1 MFSFFNPIYLLY
13 HLLLKREDNRIVL
26 SAGEIQV
33 KLKIDDMPLHVKL
46 GVSTWLW
53 TSPFKTEEAA
63 SLFFKIKK
71 FGYDV
76 VEIAVEDPTL
86 IDTREIKN
94 QLEVNGLSAVIC
106 GAFGPTR
113 DLTSEDESLR
123 KTGLNYIEDC
133 LEIAGELGTDLFA
146 GPMYSAVGKARLV
159 SSEQKKI
166 EWERAVQGIQ
176 TAAGLA
182 QKRGLKLALEP
193 LNRFESDLINT
204 VGDLLTLIQDINE
217 ASVGIGL
224 DMFHM
229 NIEEPDP
236 KKAIIDAGS
245 KLLHMQVSENFRG
258 TPGAGSAPWEAYYAG
273 LSEINYKG
281 TVSIESFT
289 PENKELAA
297 AVCIWKNLAVDQD
310 SFAKDGNEFLKHWTK
325 GMY

>member
-1 MFSFFNPIYLLY
+1 M
-13 HLLLKREDNRIVL
+13 
-26 SAGEIQV
+26 A
-33 KLKIDDMPLHVKL
+33 LHVKL

-53 TSPFKTEEAA
+53 TSPFKTDEAA
-63 SLFFKIKK
+63 ALFFKIKK
-71 FGYDV
+71 FGYEV

-94 QLEVNGLSAVIC
+94 QLKANGLSAVIC

-123 KTGLNYIEDC
+123 KTGLSYIEDC
-133 LEIAGELGTDLFA
+133 LEIAGELGSDLFA

-166 EWERAVQGIQ
+166 EWERAVQGIR
-176 TAAGLA
+176 TTAGLA
-182 QKRGLKLALEP
+182 RKHGLKLALEP

-204 VGDLLTLIQDINE
+204 VEDLLSLIRDINE
-217 ASVGIGL
+217 AAVGIGL

-236 KKAIIDAGS
+236 EQAIIDAGD

-258 TPGAGSAPWEAYYAG
+258 TPGTGSAPWEAYYAG
-273 LSEINYKG
+273 LSEIGYKG
-281 TVSIESFT
+281 IVSIESFA
-289 PENKELAA
+289 PANKELAA
-297 AVCIWKNLAVDQD
+297 AVCIWKNLAADQD
-310 SFAKDGNEFLKHWTK
+310 SFARDGNRFLKHWLK
-325 GMY
+325 GV